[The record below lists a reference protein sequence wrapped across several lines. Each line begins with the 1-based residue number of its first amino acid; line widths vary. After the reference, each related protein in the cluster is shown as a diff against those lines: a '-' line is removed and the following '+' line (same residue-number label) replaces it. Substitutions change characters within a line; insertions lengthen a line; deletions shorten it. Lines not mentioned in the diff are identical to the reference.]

1 MAENK
6 SLSLIHLF
14 DSIGIIEKGIEKI
27 YHYLLKYN
35 RIDNLK
41 DISKQYDLSLKR
53 GYKICSVL
61 NDLGLV
67 QIFDRPMKI
76 LLSSPVV
83 PIWQKLI
90 NERIENL
97 RIQFIEK
104 ERKCESAFEEFM
116 KNYSLD
122 EEISPEPVEFI
133 NFEGINLE
141 NIYYP
146 LFTSEICKFAVG
158 IKYNTPIKSLI
169 NKIPNGKIPNV
180 EIDSFKRDMRRIK
193 ENLTKIKVY
202 LIINNELMMELINGN
217 EFKIMAKH
225 LKTYNFEFKEL
236 NIRITEENLSNF
248 CLTSTEF
255 IQPCFAPSNLL
266 IGLFVSRDDNIR
278 EIFNNK
284 FKEFFDNGIPINDY
298 LKSQKLLRK
307 EPLSEAESFTLCLL

>member
-1 MAENK
+1 MAESE

-27 YHYLLKYN
+27 YHFLLKYN
-35 RIDNLK
+35 RIENLQ
-41 DISKQYDLSLKR
+41 DISKQNDLTLKR

-76 LLSSPVV
+76 LLSTPVV

-97 RIQFIEK
+97 QIQFHEK
-104 ERKCESAFEEFM
+104 ERKCESAIEEFM

-122 EEISPEPVEFI
+122 EEITPEPVEFI

-146 LFTSEICKFAVG
+146 LFTSKICKYAVG
-158 IKYNTPIKSLI
+158 IKYNTPINPVI
-169 NKIPNGKIPNV
+169 NKIPSGKIPNI
-180 EIDSFKRDMRRIK
+180 EFDSFTREMRRIK
-193 ENLTKIKVY
+193 DNLTKIKVY

-225 LKTYNFEFKEL
+225 LKTYNLEFKEL
-236 NIRITEENLSNF
+236 KVRITEESLSNF
-248 CLTSTEF
+248 CLTKTEF
-255 IQPCFAPSNLL
+255 IQPCFDPSNLL
-266 IGLFVSRDDNIR
+266 IGLFISRDDNIR

-307 EPLSEAESFTLCLL
+307 EPLSEAESFTLCLI